1 MIERIKES
9 RASNEI
15 DEPSHKEA
23 AIDEYPAT
31 EDLVEETPAPTQS
44 KKEEESQSNEALIE
58 ETQVQETQVEESS
71 DKVAIEAEEDGPLED
86 WTLKELKEE
95 CKTIGVSEKGKKQIL
110 LNALKNID

>member
-1 MIERIKES
+1 MKEV
-9 RASNEI
+9 RNPEHEI

-44 KKEEESQSNEALIE
+44 EKEEESQSNEALIE